1 LPGSMSAGYPAA
13 EISLAEM
20 IDDLK
25 YWVALSII
33 SDVGGARARKLL
45 AEFKTPQDIL
55 GAASAELSR
64 VDGISRAMA
73 ERIASFKAWDAVEKL
88 LDDVEKTGAEVLTL
102 GDTRYPELLREVHS
116 SPFVLYVKGTLTP
129 EDRLAVAVVGSRR
142 AASYGRAVT
151 ERIAGEL
158 AAMGFN
164 IVSGMARGI
173 DTAAHQAAIKRG
185 GRTTA
190 VLGCGVDVAYPP
202 ENRVLME
209 KIAENG
215 AVVSEFPPGT
225 MPIGE
230 NFPRRNRIISG
241 LSLGVLVTEAALN
254 SGALV
259 TADFALE
266 QGREVFAVPG
276 SVMSPNSAGPHSL
289 IQRGAKLVTGAEDIV
304 AELAPLIRGF
314 LKKPERPHVNLDA
327 EEQTLC
333 AALTAEPLHIDDLV
347 RRLGI
352 ATSKALIIL
361 LNLELKGIVR
371 QTDGKK
377 FYLAG

>member
-1 LPGSMSAGYPAA
+1 MTL
-13 EISLAEM
+13 EM
-20 IDDLK
+20 LDDLK

-33 SDVGGARARKLL
+33 PDVGGARARRLL
-45 AEFKTPQDIL
+45 AEFKTPQDVL
-55 GAASAELSR
+55 GASVTSLAR

-73 ERIASFKAWDAVEKL
+73 GRIASFDAWDDVEKL
-88 LDDVEKTGAEVLTL
+88 LDGVEKSGAEVFTL
-102 GDTRYPELLREVHS
+102 GDPRYPALLREVHS
-116 SPFVLYVKGTLTP
+116 SPPALYVKGTLAA

-142 AASYGRAVT
+142 AAPYGRAVT

-173 DTAAHQAAIKRG
+173 DTAAHTAAIKRG

-190 VLGCGVDVAYPP
+190 VLGCGIDVAYPP

-225 MPIGE
+225 MPLAE

-259 TADFALE
+259 TANFALE

-289 IQRGAKLVTGAEDIV
+289 IQRGAKLVNGAQDIV
-304 AELAPLIRGF
+304 AELAPLIKCY
-314 LKKPERPHVNLDA
+314 LKKPERPLINLDA
-327 EEQTLC
+327 DERTVC
-333 AALTAEPLHIDDLV
+333 NALTGDPLHIDDLV

-352 ATSKALIIL
+352 ATSKALTIL
-361 LNLELKGIVR
+361 LNLELKGVVR